1 VTRLANGGF
10 SAHYVRILDRFLR
23 EVFTGDKA
31 DALIDVGQVQP
42 LPAGD

>member
-1 VTRLANGGF
+1 MTRLANGGF
-10 SAHYVRILDRFLR
+10 SAHYVRILDRLLR